1 VAEHPASVRG
11 EAAVV
16 FLGYLFVS
24 VLLFG
29 VPVLRHLGSSFV
41 GAGGGDAKLYVW
53 DLGWWPHAIVSGL
66 NPFHSGVVW
75 APSGVNMAWVT
86 GLPGP
91 ALLMFPVSRLFG
103 AVVASNVLAMLAPAL
118 GAWAAF
124 LLCREITDRPW
135 PSLVGGYLY
144 GFSTYEIAQMHG
156 HLNLFLMFPVP
167 LAAYLV
173 VRFAH
178 GNLSRRRFEWWL
190 ALVLV
195 AEFSISTEVFAT
207 MTFFGAIALGGALLL
222 DAPLRA
228 RARELLVP
236 LGLAY
241 ALAAIPLAP
250 YIWYATSNV
259 PPALSNGIGGTS
271 VDLLSYLI
279 PRTTTLIGGSH
290 FASFT
295 SSFRSNTSED
305 GAYLTPLL
313 LVTLGVVLATGW
325 RDRVIRLLFAFTGVA
340 ALLSF
345 GGSLQIHGR
354 RTVPLPWWIFERVP
368 VLKDALPERFT
379 MYVWLGIAVIV
390 ARWLATQNPRRAL
403 EAAIP
408 WASVGMAA
416 VLLLPNLS
424 LPNLSRPIT
433 IPPFFATDE
442 YRRYLSPGET
452 ILIVHSLEDEGDE
465 MLFQELSGFFF
476 RMPQG
481 HTGPE
486 PAAFANDAIWQA
498 MRTGEPFG
506 VTATQLQGWLADH
519 GVGAVVVA
527 ADIAQRGRLL
537 LTTATGSGPHPVGGI
552 VLYPMSTVYT
562 GA

>member
-1 VAEHPASVRG
+1 MAEHPSSVRG
-11 EAAVV
+11 KAAVV

-24 VLLFG
+24 MLLFG
-29 VPVLRHLGSSFV
+29 VPVLRHLGSRFIGEGS
-41 GAGGGDAKLYVW
+41 GDAKLYVW
-53 DLGWWPHAIVSGL
+53 DLGWWPHAIVSEL

-91 ALLMFPVSRLFG
+91 ALVMFPVTGLFG
-103 AVVASNVLAMLAPAL
+103 GVVASNILAMLAPAL

-124 LLCREITDRPW
+124 LLCHEITDRLW
-135 PSLVGGYLY
+135 PSVVGGYLY
-144 GFSTYEIAQMHG
+144 GFSTYEMAQMHG
-156 HLNLFLMFPVP
+156 HVNLFLTFPVP

-178 GNLSRRRFEWWL
+178 GSLSRRHFVWWL

-207 MTFFGAIALGGALLL
+207 MTFFGALALGGALLL
-222 DAPLRA
+222 DAPLRT

-236 LGLAY
+236 VGLAY

-250 YIWYATSNV
+250 YLWYATSNV
-259 PPALSNGIGGTS
+259 PPALVNGIGGTS
-271 VDLLSYLI
+271 VDLFSFVI

-290 FASFT
+290 FASLT

-305 GAYLTPLL
+305 GAYLTPVLL
-313 LVTLGVVLATGW
+313 AILGVVLATAW
-325 RDRVIRLLFAFTGVA
+325 RDRVMRLLFAFTGVA
-340 ALLSF
+340 ALLAL
-345 GGSLQIHGR
+345 GGHLEIHGR
-354 RTVPLPWWIFERVP
+354 RTVLLPWRIFERVP

-379 MYVWLGIAVIV
+379 MYMWLGIAAIV
-390 ARWLATQNPRRAL
+390 ARWLATRTPRPVS
-403 EAAIP
+403 AAAVP
-408 WASVGMAA
+408 WVSVGMAA

-424 LPNLSRPIT
+424 LPNLFRPIE
-433 IPPFFATDE
+433 IPAFFATGE
-442 YRRYLSPGET
+442 FHRYLSPGET
-452 ILIVHSLEDEGDE
+452 ILIVHSFADDGDE
-465 MLFQELSGFFF
+465 MLWQERSGFSF

-486 PAAFANDAIWQA
+486 PAAFANDAIWNDMA
-498 MRTGEPFG
+498 TGQPFG
-506 VTATQLQGWLADH
+506 LTATQLHGWLADH

-527 ADIAQRGRLL
+527 ADVAHRWRLL
-537 LTTATGSGPHPVGGI
+537 LTAATGSDPRPVGGI
-552 VLYPMSTVYT
+552 VLYAMSTPFT
-562 GA
+562 GS